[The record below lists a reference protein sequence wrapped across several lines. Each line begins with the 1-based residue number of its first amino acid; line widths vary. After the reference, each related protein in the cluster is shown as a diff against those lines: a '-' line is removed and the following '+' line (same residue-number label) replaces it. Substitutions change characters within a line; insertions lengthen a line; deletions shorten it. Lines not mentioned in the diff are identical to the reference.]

1 MPVLVAH
8 ATKHGS
14 TRGIAERI
22 AERLCAAGLTAEALP
37 VAGVRDFR
45 GYDAVVLGSA
55 IYMFHWLGEARSFAR
70 RHRADLAAR
79 PLWLFSSGP
88 LGPEP
93 LDKGGRDKLEVSGP
107 RELGELR
114 RDLNPRDHRVFWGAW
129 SRDNRPIG
137 FWERLTYVLPA
148 LRAGLP
154 DADFRDWP
162 NIEAWADEI
171 AAELSPAVRGARQAS
186 GRGQGSAIPL

>member
-93 LDKGGRDKLEVSGP
+93 LDKGGVTNWRSRALGSWVSC
-107 RELGELR
+107 GETSTL
-114 RDLNPRDHRVFWGAW
+114 VTTGSSGA
-129 SRDNRPIG
+129 PG
-137 FWERLTYVLPA
+137 AATTGRL
-148 LRAGLP
+148 
-154 DADFRDWP
+154 
-162 NIEAWADEI
+162 
-171 AAELSPAVRGARQAS
+171 AS
-186 GRGQGSAIPL
+186 GSA